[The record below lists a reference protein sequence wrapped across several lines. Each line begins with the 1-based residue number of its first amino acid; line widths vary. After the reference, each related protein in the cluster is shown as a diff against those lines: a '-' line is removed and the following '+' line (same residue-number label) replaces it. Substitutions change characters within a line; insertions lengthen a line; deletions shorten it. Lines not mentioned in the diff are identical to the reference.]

1 MLELKFLRSR
11 WLRERFGHDGEGVLP
26 APLVCVVE
34 GAKDLAAVMAY
45 CDDIGIRY
53 QNPHTFFLDRK
64 GLLRDPEIMKRF
76 KADVDPKGLLNPGKF
91 SDDVRAG

>member
-1 MLELKFLRSR
+1 M
-11 WLRERFGHDGEGVLP
+11 
-26 APLVCVVE
+26 VE
-34 GAKDLAAVMAY
+34 GQENLAAVMAY

-91 SDDVRAG
+91 SDDDVSERG